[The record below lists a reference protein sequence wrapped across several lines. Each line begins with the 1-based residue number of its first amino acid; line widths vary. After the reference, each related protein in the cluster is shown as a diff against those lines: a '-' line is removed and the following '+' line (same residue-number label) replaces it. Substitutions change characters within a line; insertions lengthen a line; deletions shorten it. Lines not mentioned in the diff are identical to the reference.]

1 MLNNR
6 QAYLQAYYQKR
17 KAELNARK
25 RVLRQRKK
33 VETPNRSQNVET
45 LAVET
50 SQIKMS
56 QLNPKLIRLI
66 RLYQTNSN
74 YSCTPSCSTNYCNN
88 CWYFHDNQLINY
100 KTHLNSPTI
109 FEKNHA

>member
-25 RVLRQRKK
+25 RELRQKARK
-33 VETPNRSQNVET
+33 QVET

-50 SQIKMS
+50 NQKMS

-66 RLYQTNSN
+66 HRYQTQTN
-74 YSCTPSCSTNYCNN
+74 YSCPPSCSTNYCNN